1 MPLST
6 TGAHALVVPLSPV
19 PQPYTYAVPDAL
31 DALAVP
37 GARVLVPF
45 GRRTLTG
52 VVVGRTDEVAEGVKL
67 KPIADVLDVEAPAL
81 PPALLR
87 LTEWMAN
94 YYACSWGEVLRAA
107 LPAGTDVE
115 GVRVLY
121 RTDAPAAWRGNPL
134 GRDLLVLLGQRNGN
148 GLPLKEAEEEL
159 GVKLPTTL
167 LADLRT
173 AGLLR
178 IAEETTDPRVRAKTA
193 RWLRIR
199 TGIDPSAAPDELR
212 GLRQQMLVATLAAS
226 TDRALS
232 QADALAA
239 SGASSQTVQRLV
251 ELGWVEAYDVEVERR
266 PEALDAAAPTPQRI
280 ALHPAQRAALDQVNA
295 ALVAQHNGTKKTE
308 TFLLHGVT
316 GSGKTEVYLRALKA
330 TLDAGRTGIVLVPE
344 IALTPQ
350 TVRRF
355 RAHFGDDVAV
365 LHSRMSPGERY
376 DAWRHLRAGR
386 YRVAIGPRSAVLAPL
401 ENVGL
406 IVVDEEHE
414 ASYKQFDPAPRYHA
428 RDVAVMRAH
437 LAGAVC
443 VLGSAT
449 PSAESFVNAKR
460 GKYTLLPMPERVPV
474 SGRTAARL
482 PEVKVVDL
490 AREQEVRRLRGALSV
505 QLQEAIQA
513 RLDRKEQTILL
524 QNRRGYAP
532 ILTCNAC
539 GHTPECPSCAV
550 TLTLHRPPGLRPQLR
565 CHYCGFTRAAPSAC
579 DNCGQHDLADLGA
592 GTQRVE
598 EELAAT
604 FPEARVL
611 RMDLDT
617 TSKKDAH
624 RKLLTAFGRGEA
636 DILLGTQMVAK
647 GLDFPRV
654 TLVGV
659 VNADTGMLLPDFR
672 AAERTFQLLAQVGG
686 RAGRAERPGEVFL
699 QTRNPD
705 HPAIRFAL
713 AHDYD
718 GFIRADLPDR
728 RFLGYPPFG
737 RLVGIE
743 FKGPNEATV
752 EKLAARW
759 TTQLTKR
766 LPRLLKGL
774 SEHDAQ
780 HLQVLGPTAAFI
792 GRVKKQY
799 RFHTILKAPLA
810 VSPYALTTAVAE
822 ADAAAGS
829 PPKGCRVN
837 IDVDPVGLY

>member
-1 MPLST
+1 
-6 TGAHALVVPLSPV
+6 
-19 PQPYTYAVPDAL
+19 
-31 DALAVP
+31 
-37 GARVLVPF
+37 
-45 GRRTLTG
+45 
-52 VVVGRTDEVAEGVKL
+52 
-67 KPIADVLDVEAPAL
+67 
-81 PPALLR
+81 
-87 LTEWMAN
+87 
-94 YYACSWGEVLRAA
+94 
-107 LPAGTDVE
+107 
-115 GVRVLY
+115 
-121 RTDAPAAWRGNPL
+121 
-134 GRDLLVLLGQRNGN
+134 
-148 GLPLKEAEEEL
+148 
-159 GVKLPTTL
+159 
-167 LADLRT
+167 
-173 AGLLR
+173 
-178 IAEETTDPRVRAKTA
+178 
-193 RWLRIR
+193 
-199 TGIDPSAAPDELR
+199 
-212 GLRQQMLVATLAAS
+212 
-226 TDRALS
+226 
-232 QADALAA
+232 
-239 SGASSQTVQRLV
+239 
-251 ELGWVEAYDVEVERR
+251 
-266 PEALDAAAPTPQRI
+266 
-280 ALHPAQRAALDQVNA
+280 
-295 ALVAQHNGTKKTE
+295 
-308 TFLLHGVT
+308 
-316 GSGKTEVYLRALKA
+316 
-330 TLDAGRTGIVLVPE
+330 
-344 IALTPQ
+344 
-350 TVRRF
+350 
-355 RAHFGDDVAV
+355 
-365 LHSRMSPGERY
+365 
-376 DAWRHLRAGR
+376 
-386 YRVAIGPRSAVLAPL
+386 
-401 ENVGL
+401 
-406 IVVDEEHE
+406 
-414 ASYKQFDPAPRYHA
+414 
-428 RDVAVMRAH
+428 AH

-474 SGRTAARL
+474 PGRAAARL

-598 EELAAT
+598 EELAAA

-686 RAGRAERPGEVFL
+686 RAGRAERPGEVLL

-713 AHDYD
+713 AHDYE
-718 GFIRADLPDR
+718 GFVRADLPDR

-752 EKLAARW
+752 EKLANRW
-759 TTQLTKR
+759 TGQLTKR
-766 LPRLLKGL
+766 LPRLLKGV
-774 SEHDAQ
+774 SENDAQ

-810 VSPYALTTAVAE
+810 VSPYALTAAVSE

-837 IDVDPVGLY
+837 VDVDPVGLY

>member
-31 DALAVP
+31 DAVAVP

-45 GRRTLTG
+45 GRRRLTG
-52 VVVGRTDEVAEGVKL
+52 VVVGRTDEVAEGITL
-67 KPIADVLDVEAPAL
+67 KPVADVLDAEAPAL

-87 LTEWMAN
+87 LTEWMAS
-94 YYACSWGEVLRAA
+94 YYACSWGEVIRAA

-121 RTDAPAAWRGNPL
+121 RTDAPAAWRGDPL

-159 GVKLPTTL
+159 GAKLPATL

-178 IAEETTDPRVRAKTA
+178 IVEETTDPRVRAKTA

-199 TGIDPSAAPDELR
+199 TGVDPSAAPDELR
-212 GLRQQMLVATLAAS
+212 GLRQQMLVAILAAS

-266 PEALDAAAPTPQRI
+266 PEAFDSAAPAPQRI
-280 ALHPAQRAALDQVNA
+280 ALHASQRAALEAVNA
-295 ALVAQHNGTKKTE
+295 ALSAQHSGTKKTE

-474 SGRTAARL
+474 
-482 PEVKVVDL
+482 P
-490 AREQEVRRLRGALSV
+490 
-505 QLQEAIQA
+505 
-513 RLDRKEQTILL
+513 
-524 QNRRGYAP
+524 
-532 ILTCNAC
+532 
-539 GHTPECPSCAV
+539 
-550 TLTLHRPPGLRPQLR
+550 
-565 CHYCGFTRAAPSAC
+565 
-579 DNCGQHDLADLGA
+579 
-592 GTQRVE
+592 
-598 EELAAT
+598 
-604 FPEARVL
+604 
-611 RMDLDT
+611 
-617 TSKKDAH
+617 
-624 RKLLTAFGRGEA
+624 
-636 DILLGTQMVAK
+636 
-647 GLDFPRV
+647 
-654 TLVGV
+654 
-659 VNADTGMLLPDFR
+659 
-672 AAERTFQLLAQVGG
+672 
-686 RAGRAERPGEVFL
+686 
-699 QTRNPD
+699 
-705 HPAIRFAL
+705 
-713 AHDYD
+713 
-718 GFIRADLPDR
+718 
-728 RFLGYPPFG
+728 
-737 RLVGIE
+737 
-743 FKGPNEATV
+743 
-752 EKLAARW
+752 
-759 TTQLTKR
+759 
-766 LPRLLKGL
+766 
-774 SEHDAQ
+774 
-780 HLQVLGPTAAFI
+780 
-792 GRVKKQY
+792 
-799 RFHTILKAPLA
+799 
-810 VSPYALTTAVAE
+810 
-822 ADAAAGS
+822 
-829 PPKGCRVN
+829 
-837 IDVDPVGLY
+837 